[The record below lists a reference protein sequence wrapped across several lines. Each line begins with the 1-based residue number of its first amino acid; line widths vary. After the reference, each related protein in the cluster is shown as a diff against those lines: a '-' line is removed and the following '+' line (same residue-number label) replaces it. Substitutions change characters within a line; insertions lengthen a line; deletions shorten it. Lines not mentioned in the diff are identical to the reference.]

1 MKLFRQLKRYFR
13 DAFKSVFR
21 NFPLSLA
28 SISCITITLIVVAAS
43 IIITY
48 NVENFAESIRKDV
61 TIVVFLEKKVTDK
74 EIKQI
79 EKEIKDTNNIEK
91 LEFISKKQAAEN
103 TKKENEIFETI
114 VDGWTEETNPLL
126 DSFKIKV
133 KDVDSI
139 KTLDDFN
146 AEITFYNLIKIKKV
160 DIVNY
165 GEDIVDQLLVVFK
178 VIEKISIGTVI
189 ALILVTAFLITNT
202 IKLAIFARKTE
213 IEIMRLV
220 GASNIAIKIPF
231 IIEGLFI
238 GLLGSIIPIIIT
250 VIGYNKLY
258 EFFGGKLFSS
268 SLAKLIEP
276 TPFVINISL
285 LLVVI
290 GMSVGMIG
298 SYKAVKKH
306 LKI

>member
-28 SISCITITLIVVAAS
+28 SISCITITLVVVAAS

-61 TIVVFLEKKVTDK
+61 TIVVFLEKEVTDK

-133 KDVDSI
+133 KDVDKI
-139 KTLDDFN
+139 KNTVDK
-146 AEITFYNLIKIKKV
+146 IKNIKKV

-178 VIEKISIGTVI
+178 VIEKISIGTVV

-250 VIGYNKLY
+250 VVGYNKLY
-258 EFFGGKLFSS
+258 DFFGGKLFSS

-290 GMSVGMIG
+290 GMTVGMIG

>member
-28 SISCITITLIVVAAS
+28 SISCITITLVVVAAS

-61 TIVVFLEKKVTDK
+61 TIVVFLEKEVTDK

-133 KDVDSI
+133 KDVDNI
-139 KTLDDFN
+139 KNTVDK
-146 AEITFYNLIKIKKV
+146 IKKIKKV

-178 VIEKISIGTVI
+178 VIEKISIGTVV

-250 VIGYNKLY
+250 VVGYNKLY
-258 EFFGGKLFSS
+258 DFFGGKLFSS
-268 SLAKLIEP
+268 SLAKLKEP

-290 GMSVGMIG
+290 GMTVGMIG

>member
-28 SISCITITLIVVAAS
+28 SVSCITITLIVVAAS

-61 TIVVFLEKKVTDK
+61 TIVVFLEKEVTDK

-114 VDGWTEETNPLL
+114 VNGWTEETNPLL

-139 KTLDDFN
+139 KDTVD
-146 AEITFYNLIKIKKV
+146 KIKRINKV

-178 VIEKISIGTVI
+178 VIEKISIGTVV

-250 VIGYNKLY
+250 VVGYNKLY

-290 GMSVGMIG
+290 GMLVGMIG

>member
-61 TIVVFLEKKVTDK
+61 TIVVFLEKEVTDK

-133 KDVDSI
+133 KDVDNI
-139 KTLDDFN
+139 KNTVDK
-146 AEITFYNLIKIKKV
+146 IKKIKKV

-178 VIEKISIGTVI
+178 VIEKISIGTVV

-250 VIGYNKLY
+250 VVGYNKLY

-290 GMSVGMIG
+290 GMTVGMLG

>member
-28 SISCITITLIVVAAS
+28 SISCITITLVVVAAS

-61 TIVVFLEKKVTDK
+61 TIVVFLEKEVTDK

-133 KDVDSI
+133 KDVDNI
-139 KTLDDFN
+139 KNTVD
-146 AEITFYNLIKIKKV
+146 KIKKINKV

-178 VIEKISIGTVI
+178 VIEKISIGTVV

-250 VIGYNKLY
+250 VVGYNKLY

-290 GMSVGMIG
+290 GMTVGMIG

>member
-61 TIVVFLEKKVTDK
+61 TIVVFLEKEVTDK

-139 KTLDDFN
+139 KDTVDK
-146 AEITFYNLIKIKKV
+146 IKKIKKV

>member
-61 TIVVFLEKKVTDK
+61 TIVVFLEKEVTDK

-139 KTLDDFN
+139 KDTVDK
-146 AEITFYNLIKIKKV
+146 IKKIKKV

-178 VIEKISIGTVI
+178 VIEKISIGTVV

-238 GLLGSIIPIIIT
+238 GLLGSIMPIIIT

>member
-28 SISCITITLIVVAAS
+28 SISCITITLVVVAAS

-61 TIVVFLEKKVTDK
+61 TIVVFLEKEVTDK

-133 KDVDSI
+133 KDVDNI
-139 KTLDDFN
+139 KNTVDK
-146 AEITFYNLIKIKKV
+146 IKKIKKV

-178 VIEKISIGTVI
+178 VIEKISIGTVV

-250 VIGYNKLY
+250 VVGYNKLY
-258 EFFGGKLFSS
+258 DFFGGKLFSS

-290 GMSVGMIG
+290 GMTVGMIG

>member
-28 SISCITITLIVVAAS
+28 SISCITITLVVVAAS

-61 TIVVFLEKKVTDK
+61 TIVVFLEKEVTDK

-133 KDVDSI
+133 KDVDNI
-139 KTLDDFN
+139 KDTVD
-146 AEITFYNLIKIKKV
+146 KIKKINKV

-178 VIEKISIGTVI
+178 VIEKISIGTVV

-238 GLLGSIIPIIIT
+238 GFLGAIIPIIIT
-250 VIGYNKLY
+250 VVGYNKLY
-258 EFFGGKLFSS
+258 DFFGGKLFSS

-290 GMSVGMIG
+290 GMTVGMLG

>member
-61 TIVVFLEKKVTDK
+61 TIVVFLEK
-74 EIKQI
+74 
-79 EKEIKDTNNIEK
+79 EIKDTNNIEK

-133 KDVDSI
+133 KDVDNI
-139 KTLDDFN
+139 KNTVD
-146 AEITFYNLIKIKKV
+146 KIKKINKV

-178 VIEKISIGTVI
+178 VIEKISIGTVV

-250 VIGYNKLY
+250 VVGYNKLY
-258 EFFGGKLFSS
+258 DFFGGKLFSS

-290 GMSVGMIG
+290 GMTVGMLG

>member
-28 SISCITITLIVVAAS
+28 SISCITITLVVVAAS

-61 TIVVFLEKKVTDK
+61 TIVVFLEKEVTDK

-133 KDVDSI
+133 KDVDNI
-139 KTLDDFN
+139 KNTVDK
-146 AEITFYNLIKIKKV
+146 IKKIKKV

-178 VIEKISIGTVI
+178 VIEKISIGTVV

-250 VIGYNKLY
+250 VVGYNKLY